1 MLSCEFGSTHSGTRQ
16 TRAPIRADERGA
28 AQEHSVRAAPGP
40 AQLISAARSRQPVS
54 KRARPLA
61 AKEAA
66 PRAAVPPA
74 NPRETPFQTMAA
86 ALCEQTAGLH
96 L

>member
-40 AQLISAARSRQPVS
+40 AQLISAARSRQPGLSPQRKLPLARRYHRQTQEKLPS
-54 KRARPLA
+54 KRWQLPSASRQQGCIS
-61 AKEAA
+61 
-66 PRAAVPPA
+66 R
-74 NPRETPFQTMAA
+74 
-86 ALCEQTAGLH
+86 C
-96 L
+96 